1 MKIAAVFTA
10 AGALAAGS
18 LHATLIASGHT
29 PKVGVRWPYTVHAAV
44 GGKPAR
50 ARVTARIV
58 DPLGGVHPVGFGARK
73 GNVTKIPFRGTF
85 RDFVIWPGSSV
96 GYPLTFR
103 IIVTAGT
110 SKRVI
115 DYKVTV
121 HK

>member
-1 MKIAAVFTA
+1 MKIAAALTA

-18 LHATLIASGHT
+18 LHATLFASGHT
-29 PKVGVRWPYTVHAAV
+29 PKVGVHWPYTVHASV
-44 GGKPAR
+44 GGTPAR

-58 DPLGGVHPVGFGARK
+58 DPLGGVHPVGFGAKK
-73 GNVTKIPFRGTF
+73 GNVTRIPFRGTF
-85 RDFVIWPGSSV
+85 RDFVIWPATSV